1 MYQSIGSISNK
12 HAVNKINRPQSTQ
25 QTNASEGCEFHRV
38 KIQKLSK
45 ELNEM
50 IESNLR
56 IREQNLK
63 LRQLNTN
70 LSNKIEEKNLV
81 LRQHISNIKLDQETK
96 ILNGQTPANNLN
108 LLNPVINFSSGSDR
122 NGTRLSSGTSVNNLT
137 IMSE

>member
-1 MYQSIGSISNK
+1 
-12 HAVNKINRPQSTQ
+12 
-25 QTNASEGCEFHRV
+25 
-38 KIQKLSK
+38 
-45 ELNEM
+45 M

-96 ILNGQTPANNLN
+96 ILNGQTTANNLN

>member
-1 MYQSIGSISNK
+1 
-12 HAVNKINRPQSTQ
+12 
-25 QTNASEGCEFHRV
+25 
-38 KIQKLSK
+38 
-45 ELNEM
+45 M

-96 ILNGQTPANNLN
+96 ILNGQTPANNLS
-108 LLNPVINFSSGSDR
+108 LLNPVINFSSASDR

-137 IMSE
+137 LMSE

>member
-1 MYQSIGSISNK
+1 MPNK
-12 HAVNKINRPQSTQ
+12 HAVNKNSRPQSTQ

-81 LRQHISNIKLDQETK
+81 LRQHISNIKLDSESK
-96 ILNGQTPANNLN
+96 ALSGQSLANN
-108 LLNPVINFSSGSDR
+108 IA
-122 NGTRLSSGTSVNNLT
+122 
-137 IMSE
+137 